1 VSSLRWSPP
10 AELACDSVVDVKPT
24 EYRIVVTGELGPRY
38 AARFE
43 PMHLTTG
50 HGETEILGLVED
62 DAELQGILETIAAL
76 GLSLVSVA
84 PLQDPPS
91 RLTSG

>member
-1 VSSLRWSPP
+1 VT
-10 AELACDSVVDVKPT
+10 VIDVKPT

-43 PMHLTTG
+43 PMHLTTRN
-50 HGETEILGLVED
+50 GETEIVGRVED

-84 PLQDPPS
+84 PAQDTPS